1 MTSRRQQQSLLLALL
16 GGLLLFVL
24 QGTSAA
30 GLEGALPADSSV
42 AITEAGD
49 GPESLSDPA
58 LAPPPAPAAALLPDG
73 AAAPIRAAALAFRPA
88 ARLAPHQSRAPPA
101 RQ

>member
-1 MTSRRQQQSLLLALL
+1 MRSRRQQQSLALALV

-24 QGTSAA
+24 QGANAA
-30 GLEGALPADSSV
+30 GLGGALLADSTV
-42 AITEAGD
+42 AITETGD

-58 LAPPPAPAAALLPDG
+58 LAPAPAPTVTALPG
-73 AAAPIRAAALAFRPA
+73 GNAAPVHAAALAFCPE
-88 ARLAPHQSRAPPA
+88 ARLEPHRSRAPPA